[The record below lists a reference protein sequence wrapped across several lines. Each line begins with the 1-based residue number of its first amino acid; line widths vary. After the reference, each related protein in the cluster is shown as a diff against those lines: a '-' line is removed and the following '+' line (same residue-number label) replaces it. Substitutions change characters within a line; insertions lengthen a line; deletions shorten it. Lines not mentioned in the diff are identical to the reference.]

1 MKTITLNQLVIQD
14 FKGIKELNIDF
25 SKTTNIYGENALG
38 KTSIFDA
45 FTWLLFDKDSKNR
58 STFDIKPLDSNNQVI
73 RGLSPT
79 ITGVL
84 DIDGTELKLTK
95 IYQEKWTKKTGE
107 AEKTFTGNTTT
118 YEINDVPVKKIDYN
132 KKIAELADEKQ
143 FKLLTNPYFFNSDA
157 FNWKEAREIVLEVAG
172 DITTDL
178 VLDNNKDLKQLK
190 ELLDKDTVDN
200 ILASKKAS
208 IKKLAG
214 RKKEIP
220 TRINE
225 LEKSFDNTDFTI
237 TEQEIENKKKELDL
251 IEDKLLNGSKANEE
265 KLKKQEI
272 IFKNKSKIQELEQL
286 AAVRGSKS
294 KQELLT
300 KIQEVEFQNKNI
312 EISIRSL
319 EGDKRH
325 LELKCKALESER
337 KTLLDQFYK
346 ERDREID
353 LSCINEECPTCKRPF
368 NTEDVESEKFKMT
381 HNFNENRAKLLENI
395 QMNGIQLKHKLEE
408 LEAEMQAID
417 NKINDQLLVV
427 QEKNTLIAELKKKYE
442 STETKAEFTHEET
455 EEIRVLK
462 EIIEALEKE
471 LESNNNNNLEEF
483 KTTKRELTE
492 EIERLNKVLAK
503 RDFNKELQ
511 DRLNELLEEEKKT
524 GIEIANQER
533 IIVLCEEFIKTR
545 VSLLESNINNKFKNV
560 TFKMF
565 KEHVNGGIEETCEAL
580 INGVPFSNA
589 NTASQINA
597 GLDIINTLGDHFN
610 VKMPIFIDNRESVN
624 NLIGTDNQLI
634 NLIVSKDK
642 ELIIEGVN

>member
-1 MKTITLNQLVIQD
+1 MKTIRLKQLVIQD

-38 KTSIFDA
+38 KTTIFDA

-73 RGLSPT
+73 RGLNPT
-79 ITGVL
+79 VTGVL
-84 DIDGTELKLTK
+84 NIDGTELKLTK
-95 IYQEKWTKKTGE
+95 IYQEKWVKKTGE
-107 AEKTFTGNTTT
+107 AEKTFNGNSTT
-118 YEINDVPVKKIDYN
+118 YEINDVPVKKSEYN
-132 KKIAELADEKQ
+132 SRIAEIADEKQ

-157 FNWKEAREIVLEVAG
+157 INWKEAREIVLEVAG
-172 DITTDL
+172 DVTTDK
-178 VLDNNKDLKQLK
+178 VINSNKDLEPLK
-190 ELLDKDTVDN
+190 ASLEKDTIDN
-200 ILASKKAS
+200 ILKSKKAS
-208 IKKLAG
+208 IKKLAD

-251 IEDKLLNGSKANEE
+251 IEDKLLNGSKSNEE
-265 KLKKQEI
+265 KLKKQELV
-272 IFKNKSKIQELEQL
+272 FNSKSKIQKIEQQG
-286 AAVRGSKS
+286 ATRASQG

-300 KIQEVEFQNKNI
+300 KLHEVEFEIKNI
-312 EISIRSL
+312 EISIRNL

-325 LELKCKALESER
+325 LELKIKALESER

-346 ERDREID
+346 ERDREIN

-368 NTEDVESEKFKMT
+368 ATEDIESEKLKMT
-381 HNFNENRAKLLENI
+381 HNFNENKVKIIENI
-395 QMNGIQLKHKLEE
+395 QTNGKQLKHKLEE
-408 LEAEMQAID
+408 VEAETQAVD

-427 QEKNTLIAELKKKYE
+427 QEKNTLIAELKKKLEKYVILVHY
-442 STETKAEFTHEET
+442 THEEAQ
-455 EEIRVLK
+455 EIRGLMEEVEL
-462 EIIEALEKE
+462 LEKE
-471 LESNNNNNLEEF
+471 LESNNDNNLEEF
-483 KTTKRELTE
+483 KASKKELAE

-511 DRLNELLEEEKKT
+511 VRLNDLLEEEKKT
-524 GIEIANQER
+524 GIEIANQEK
-533 IIVLCEEFIKTR
+533 IMALCEEFIRTR
-545 VSLLESNINNKFKNV
+545 VHLLEGNINNKFKNV

-565 KEHVNGGIEETCEAL
+565 KEFVNSGIEETCQAL
-580 INGVPFSNA
+580 INGVPFNNA

-597 GLDIINTLGDHFN
+597 GLDIINTLGDHFE

-624 NLIGTDNQLI
+624 YLIDTENQVV

-642 ELIIEGVN
+642 ELKIEGVN

>member
-1 MKTITLNQLVIQD
+1 MKTITLKQLAIQD

-58 STFDIKPLDSNNQVI
+58 STFDIKPLDINNQVI

-84 DIDGTELKLTK
+84 NIDDAELKLTK

-118 YEINDVPVKKIDYN
+118 YEINDVPVKKSDYN
-132 KKIAELADEKQ
+132 KKIAELADESQ
-143 FKLLTNPYFFNSDA
+143 FKLLTNPYYFSDTL
-157 FNWKEAREIVLEVAG
+157 NWKEARELILEAAG
-172 DITTDL
+172 DITTDH
-178 VLDNNKDLKQLK
+178 VLDSNKDLNPLK
-190 ELLDKDTVDN
+190 ELLDKETVDN
-200 ILASKKAS
+200 VLKSKKAS
-208 IKKLAG
+208 IKKLAD

-225 LEKSFDNTDFTI
+225 LEKSFDNTDFSI
-237 TEQEIENKKKELDL
+237 TELEIENKKKELEL
-251 IEDKLLNGSKANEE
+251 IEDKLLNGNKANEE
-265 KLKKQEI
+265 KLKKQEV
-272 IFKNKSKIQELEQL
+272 IFKSKSNIQELEQQ
-286 AAVRGSKS
+286 ATVRGSKS

-300 KIQEVEFQNKNI
+300 KIHEAEFKIKNI

-325 LELKCKALESER
+325 IELKRKALEAER
-337 KTLLDQFYK
+337 KTLLNQFYK
-346 ERDREID
+346 ERDRELD

-368 NTEDVESEKFKMT
+368 NTEDVESEKLNMT
-381 HNFNENRAKLLENI
+381 HNFNEHRAKTIGNI
-395 QMNGIQLKHKLEE
+395 NKSGLQLKQKLEE

-455 EEIRVLK
+455 EEINVLK
-462 EIIEALEKE
+462 GNIDTLEKE
-471 LESNNNNNLEEF
+471 LESNNDNNLEEF
-483 KTTKRELTE
+483 KTSKKDLTE
-492 EIERLNKVLAK
+492 EIERLNIVLAK
-503 RDFNKELQ
+503 RVFNKELQ
-511 DRLNELLEEEKKT
+511 ARLNELLEEEKKN
-524 GIEIANQER
+524 GIEIANQEK

-545 VSLLESNINNKFKNV
+545 VSLLENNINSKFENV

-565 KEHVNGGIEETCEAL
+565 KELGNGAIEELCEAL
-580 INGVPFSNA
+580 INGVPFSSA

-624 NLIGTDNQLI
+624 NLISTDNQLI

-642 ELIIEGVN
+642 ELKIEGVN

>member
-1 MKTITLNQLVIQD
+1 MKTIRLKQLLIQD
-14 FKGIKELNIDF
+14 FKGIKELKIDF
-25 SKTTNIYGENALG
+25 SKTTNIFGENALG

-58 STFDIKPLDSNNQVI
+58 STFDIKPIDSNNQVI
-73 RGLSPT
+73 RGLNPT
-79 ITGVL
+79 VTGVL
-84 DIDGTELKLTK
+84 DIDDTELKLTK

-118 YEINDVPVKKIDYN
+118 YEINDVPVKKSDYN
-132 KKIAELADEKQ
+132 KKIAELAEESQ
-143 FKLLTNPYFFNSDA
+143 FKLLTNPYYFSDTL
-157 FNWKEAREIVLEVAG
+157 NWKEARELILEAAG
-172 DITTDL
+172 DVTTDQ
-178 VLDNNKDLKQLK
+178 VINNNKDLEYLR
-190 ELLDKDTVDN
+190 ELLEKDTVDN
-200 ILASKKAS
+200 VMKSKKAS
-208 IKKLAG
+208 IKKLAE

-237 TEQEIENKKKELDL
+237 TEQEIEKKKKELDL
-251 IEDKLLNGSKANEE
+251 IEDKLLNGNKANEE

-272 IFKNKSKIQELEQL
+272 IFENRVRIQQIRQQ
-286 AAVRGSKS
+286 ADIRGSKE
-294 KQELLT
+294 KQELLI
-300 KIQEVEFQNKNI
+300 KIHETEFQKKNI
-312 EISIRSL
+312 EISIGSL

-325 LELKCKALESER
+325 LELKSKALESER
-337 KTLLDQFYK
+337 KTLLDRFYK

-368 NTEDVESEKFKMT
+368 NTDDVESEKLKMT
-381 HNFNENRAKLLENI
+381 LNFNENRAKIIENI
-395 QMNGIQLKHKLEE
+395 QTNGIQLKHKLEE

-417 NKINDQLLVV
+417 GKINDQLLVV

-442 STETKAEFTHEET
+442 STETKIEFTHEET

-462 EIIEALEKE
+462 GIIETSEKE

-483 KTTKRELTE
+483 KTSKRELTE
-492 EIERLNKVLAK
+492 EIERLNKILAK

-511 DRLNELLEEEKKT
+511 ARLNELLEEEKKT
-524 GIEIANQER
+524 GIEIANQEK

-545 VSLLESNINNKFKNV
+545 VSLLEGNINSKFKNV

-580 INGVPFSNA
+580 INGVPFSSA

-624 NLIGTDNQLI
+624 NLINTDNQVI
-634 NLIVSKDK
+634 NLLVSKDK

>member
-1 MKTITLNQLVIQD
+1 MKTIRLRQLVIQD

-25 SKTTNIYGENALG
+25 SKTTNIHGENALG

-58 STFDIKPLDSNNQVI
+58 STFDIKPLDSNNLVV

-79 ITGVL
+79 VTGVL

-107 AEKTFTGNTTT
+107 AEKTFTGNTTS
-118 YEINDVPVKKIDYN
+118 YEINEAPVKKSDYN
-132 KKIAELADEKQ
+132 KKIAELAEESQ
-143 FKLLTNPYFFNSDA
+143 FKLLTNPYYFSDVL
-157 FNWKEAREIVLEVAG
+157 NWKEARELIVEASG

-178 VLDNNKDLKQLK
+178 VLDSNKDLNPLK
-190 ELLDKDTVDN
+190 DLLDKETVDN
-200 ILASKKAS
+200 ILKSKKAS
-208 IKKLAG
+208 NKKLAD

-225 LEKSFDNTDFTI
+225 LEKSFDNTDFNI
-237 TEQEIENKKKELDL
+237 TEQEIENKKKELDI
-251 IEDKLLNGSKANEE
+251 IEDKLLNGSKANEG

-272 IFKNKSKIQELEQL
+272 IFENRVRIQQL
-286 AAVRGSKS
+286 RQQADIRGSKE
-294 KQELLT
+294 KQELLI
-300 KIQEVEFQNKNI
+300 KIHEAEFQKKNI
-312 EISIRSL
+312 EISIGSL

-325 LELKCKALESER
+325 LELKSKALESER

-346 ERDREID
+346 ERDIEID

-368 NTEDVESEKFKMT
+368 NTDDIESEKLKMT
-381 HNFNENRAKLLENI
+381 NNFNENRAKVIKNI
-395 QMNGIQLKHKLEE
+395 QTNGIQLKHKLEE
-408 LEAEMQAID
+408 LESEMQTID

-442 STETKAEFTHEET
+442 STETKAEFTLEET
-455 EEIRVLK
+455 EEIKVLK
-462 EIIEALEKE
+462 ESIETLEKE
-471 LESNNNNNLEEF
+471 LESNNDNNLEEL
-483 KTTKRELTE
+483 KASKKELAE

-503 RDFNKELQ
+503 RDFNKVLQ
-511 DRLNELLEEEKKT
+511 VRLSELLEEEKKT
-524 GIEIANQER
+524 GIEIANQEK

-545 VSLLESNINNKFKNV
+545 VSLLESNINSKFKNV

-580 INGVPFSNA
+580 INGVPFSSA

-597 GLDIINTLGDHFN
+597 GLDIINTLGDHFS

-624 NLIGTDNQLI
+624 NLINTDNQVI
-634 NLIVSKDK
+634 NLLVSKDK

>member
-1 MKTITLNQLVIQD
+1 MKTITLKQLAIQD

-58 STFDIKPLDSNNQVI
+58 STFDIKPLDINNQVI

-118 YEINDVPVKKIDYN
+118 YEINDVPVKKSDYN

-172 DITTDL
+172 NITTDL

-200 ILASKKAS
+200 ILASQKAS
-208 IKKLAG
+208 IKKLAS

-237 TEQEIENKKKELDL
+237 TEQEIENRKKELDL

-272 IFKNKSKIQELEQL
+272 IFKNKYKIQELEQQ
-286 AAVRGSKS
+286 ATARSGKD
-294 KQELLT
+294 KQDIISNLHE
-300 KIQEVEFQNKNI
+300 IEFEIKNI
-312 EISIRSL
+312 EIKIKGF
-319 EGDKRH
+319 EGEKQH
-325 LELKCKALESER
+325 IELKRKSLESER

-346 ERDREID
+346 ERDKEID
-353 LSCINEECPTCKRPF
+353 LSCISEECPTCKRPF
-368 NTEDVESEKFKMT
+368 DAGDIETERLKIT
-381 HNFNENRAKLLENI
+381 HNFNENKAKTIETINA
-395 QMNGIQLKHKLEE
+395 NGLQLKQKLEE
-408 LEAEMQAID
+408 LEAEMQVVD
-417 NKINDQLLVV
+417 SKINEQLLVV
-427 QEKNTLIAELKKKYE
+427 QKKNTIAVELTNKYENIDCKVVFTNDEEKEISLLKESIDLIKKEIKSDVDNNTEELKIGRIK
-442 STETKAEFTHEET
+442 
-455 EEIRVLK
+455 
-462 EIIEALEKE
+462 
-471 LESNNNNNLEEF
+471 
-483 KTTKRELTE
+483 LTD

-511 DRLNELLEEEKKT
+511 ARLNELLEEEKKT
-524 GIEIANQER
+524 GIEIANQEK

-545 VSLLESNINNKFKNV
+545 VSLLENNINSKFENV

-565 KEHVNGGIEETCEAL
+565 KEHVNGGIEESCEAL

-597 GLDIINTLGDHFN
+597 GLDIINTLGDNFN

-624 NLIGTDNQLI
+624 NLISTDNQLI

-642 ELIIEGVN
+642 ELKIEGVN

>member
-1 MKTITLNQLVIQD
+1 MKTIRLKQLAIQD

-25 SKTTNIYGENALG
+25 SKTTNISGENALG

-84 DIDGTELKLTK
+84 DIDDTELKLTK

-118 YEINDVPVKKIDYN
+118 YEINDVPVKKSDYN

-178 VLDNNKDLKQLK
+178 VLDNNKDLKPLK
-190 ELLDKDTVDN
+190 EFLHNETIDN

-225 LEKSFDNTDFTI
+225 LEKSFDNTDFSI
-237 TEQEIENKKKELDL
+237 TELEIENKKKELAL

-272 IFKNKSKIQELEQL
+272 IFENRVRIQQIRQQ
-286 AAVRGSKS
+286 ADTRGSKE
-294 KQELLT
+294 KQELLI
-300 KIQEVEFQNKNI
+300 KIHEAEFQKKNI
-312 EISIRSL
+312 EISIGSL

-325 LELKCKALESER
+325 LELKSKALESER

-368 NTEDVESEKFKMT
+368 DTEDVESERLKMT
-381 HNFNENRAKLLENI
+381 HNFNENRAKIIENI
-395 QMNGIQLKHKLEE
+395 QTNGIQLKHKLEE

-427 QEKNTLIAELKKKYE
+427 NEKNTIIAELKKKYE
-442 STETKAEFTHEET
+442 STETKAEFTLEET
-455 EEIRVLK
+455 EEIKVLK
-462 EIIEALEKE
+462 ETIEALEKE
-471 LESNNNNNLEEF
+471 LKSNNGNNLEEF
-483 KTTKRELTE
+483 NTSKKELTE
-492 EIERLNKVLAK
+492 EIERLHKVLAK

-511 DRLNELLEEEKKT
+511 ARLNTLLEEEKNT

-533 IIVLCEEFIKTR
+533 IIALCEEFIKTR
-545 VSLLESNINNKFKNV
+545 VSLLEGNINSKFKNV

-597 GLDIINTLGDHFN
+597 GLDIINTLGDHFS
-610 VKMPIFIDNRESVN
+610 VKMPIFIDNRESIN
-624 NLIGTDNQLI
+624 ELLNTENQLV

-642 ELIIEGVN
+642 ELKIEGVN

>member
-1 MKTITLNQLVIQD
+1 MKTITLKQLAIQD

-58 STFDIKPLDSNNQVI
+58 STFDIKPLDINNQVI

-118 YEINDVPVKKIDYN
+118 YEINDVPVKKSDYN

-172 DITTDL
+172 NITTDL

-200 ILASKKAS
+200 ILASQKAS
-208 IKKLAG
+208 IKKLAS

-237 TEQEIENKKKELDL
+237 TEQEIENRKKELDL

-272 IFKNKSKIQELEQL
+272 IFKNKYKIQELEQQ
-286 AAVRGSKS
+286 ATARSGKD
-294 KQELLT
+294 KQDIISNLHE
-300 KIQEVEFQNKNI
+300 IEFEIKNI
-312 EISIRSL
+312 EIKIKGF
-319 EGDKRH
+319 EGEKQH
-325 LELKCKALESER
+325 IELKRKSLESER

-346 ERDREID
+346 ERDKEID
-353 LSCINEECPTCKRPF
+353 LSCISEECPTCKRPF
-368 NTEDVESEKFKMT
+368 DAGDIETERLKIT
-381 HNFNENRAKLLENI
+381 HNFNENKAKTIETINA
-395 QMNGIQLKHKLEE
+395 NGLQLKQKLEE
-408 LEAEMQAID
+408 LEAEMQVVD
-417 NKINDQLLVV
+417 SKINEQLLVV
-427 QEKNTLIAELKKKYE
+427 QKKNTIAVELTNKYENIDCKVVFTNDEEKEISLLKESIDLIKKEIKSDVDNNTEELKIGRIK
-442 STETKAEFTHEET
+442 
-455 EEIRVLK
+455 
-462 EIIEALEKE
+462 
-471 LESNNNNNLEEF
+471 
-483 KTTKRELTE
+483 LTD

-511 DRLNELLEEEKKT
+511 ARLNELLEEEKKT
-524 GIEIANQER
+524 GIEIANQEK

-545 VSLLESNINNKFKNV
+545 VSLLENNINSKFENV

-597 GLDIINTLGDHFN
+597 GLDIINTLGDNFN

-624 NLIGTDNQLI
+624 NLISTDNQLI

-642 ELIIEGVN
+642 ELKIEGVN

>member
-1 MKTITLNQLVIQD
+1 MKTIRLKQLVIQD

-73 RGLSPT
+73 RALNPT

-84 DIDGTELKLTK
+84 DIGGTELKLTK

-118 YEINDVPVKKIDYN
+118 YEINEVPVKKSDYN
-132 KKIAELADEKQ
+132 KKIAELADESQ
-143 FKLLTNPYFFNSDA
+143 FKLLTNPYYFSDLL
-157 FNWKEAREIVLEVAG
+157 NWKEARELILEAAG

-178 VLDNNKDLKQLK
+178 VLDNNKDLKPLK

-200 ILASKKAS
+200 VLKSKKAS
-208 IKKLAG
+208 IKKLAD

-225 LEKSFDNTDFTI
+225 LEKSFDNTDFSI
-237 TEQEIENKKKELDL
+237 TEQEIENKKKELAL
-251 IEDKLLNGSKANEE
+251 IEDKLLNGSKANED
-265 KLKKQEI
+265 KLKKQDV
-272 IFKNKSKIQELEQL
+272 IFKSKSKILELEQQ
-286 AAVRGSKS
+286 ATVRGSKA

-300 KIQEVEFQNKNI
+300 KIHEAEFQNKNI

-325 LELKCKALESER
+325 LELKSEALESER
-337 KTLLDQFYK
+337 KTLLNQFYK

-368 NTEDVESEKFKMT
+368 NTDDVESEKLKMT
-381 HNFNENRAKLLENI
+381 HNFNENRAKIIKNI
-395 QMNGIQLKHKLEE
+395 QTSGMQLKHKLEE
-408 LEAEMQAID
+408 LEAEMQTID
-417 NKINDQLLVV
+417 NKINGQLLVV

-462 EIIEALEKE
+462 ESIEASEKE
-471 LESNNNNNLEEF
+471 LESDNDNNLEEF
-483 KTTKRELTE
+483 KTSKKELAE
-492 EIERLNKVLAK
+492 ELERLNKILAK
-503 RDFNKELQ
+503 KDFNKELQ
-511 DRLNELLEEEKKT
+511 ARVNELLEEEKKT
-524 GIEIANQER
+524 GIEIANQEK

-545 VSLLESNINNKFKNV
+545 VSLLESNINSKFKNV

-580 INGVPFSNA
+580 INGVPFSSA

-624 NLIGTDNQLI
+624 NLINTDNQLI

-642 ELIIEGVN
+642 ELKIEGVN

>member
-1 MKTITLNQLVIQD
+1 MKTIRLKQLLIQD
-14 FKGIKELNIDF
+14 FKGIKELKIDF
-25 SKTTNIYGENALG
+25 SKTTNIFGENALG

-58 STFDIKPLDSNNQVI
+58 STFDIKPIDSNNQVI
-73 RGLSPT
+73 RGLNPT
-79 ITGVL
+79 VTGVL
-84 DIDGTELKLTK
+84 DIDDTELKLTK

-118 YEINDVPVKKIDYN
+118 YEINDVPVKKSDYN
-132 KKIAELADEKQ
+132 KKIAELAEESQ
-143 FKLLTNPYFFNSDA
+143 FKLLTNPYYFSDTL
-157 FNWKEAREIVLEVAG
+157 NWKEARELILEAAG
-172 DITTDL
+172 DVTTDQ
-178 VLDNNKDLKQLK
+178 VINNNKDLEYLR
-190 ELLDKDTVDN
+190 ELLEKDTVDN
-200 ILASKKAS
+200 VMKSKKAS
-208 IKKLAG
+208 IKKLAD

-272 IFKNKSKIQELEQL
+272 IFENRVRIQQIRQQ
-286 AAVRGSKS
+286 ADIRGSKE
-294 KQELLT
+294 KQELLIKVHET
-300 KIQEVEFQNKNI
+300 EFQKKNI
-312 EISIRSL
+312 EISIGSL

-325 LELKCKALESER
+325 LELKSKALESER

-368 NTEDVESEKFKMT
+368 NTDDVESEKLKMT
-381 HNFNENRAKLLENI
+381 LNFNENRAKVIDNI
-395 QMNGIQLKHKLEE
+395 QTSGIQLKHKLEE
-408 LEAEMQAID
+408 LEAEMQTID
-417 NKINDQLLVV
+417 NKINDQLIVV
-427 QEKNTLIAELKKKYE
+427 QEKNALITELKKKYE

-462 EIIEALEKE
+462 ESIEALEKE
-471 LESNNNNNLEEF
+471 LELNNNNNLEEF
-483 KTTKRELTE
+483 KTSKKELTE
-492 EIERLNKVLAK
+492 AIERLNKVLAK
-503 RDFNKELQ
+503 KDFNKELQ
-511 DRLNELLEEEKKT
+511 ARLNELLEEEKKT
-524 GIEIANQER
+524 GIEIANQEK

-545 VSLLESNINNKFKNV
+545 VSLLESNINSKFENV

-565 KEHVNGGIEETCEAL
+565 KELGNGAIEEMCEAL

-597 GLDIINTLGDHFN
+597 GLDIINTLGDHFD

-624 NLIGTDNQLI
+624 SLLDTDNQLI

-642 ELIIEGVN
+642 KLIIEGVN

>member
-1 MKTITLNQLVIQD
+1 MKTIRLKQLLIQD

-58 STFDIKPLDSNNQVI
+58 STFDIKPLGSDNKVI
-73 RGLSPT
+73 RGLNPT
-79 ITGVL
+79 VTGIL
-84 DIDGTELKLTK
+84 NIDGTDLKLTK
-95 IYQEKWTKKTGE
+95 IYAEKWTKKTGE

-118 YEINDVPVKKIDYN
+118 YEINDVPVKKSEYN
-132 KKIAELADEKQ
+132 KKIAELAEESQ
-143 FKLLTNPYFFNSDA
+143 FKLLTNPYYFSDVL
-157 FNWKEAREIVLEVAG
+157 NWKEARELILEAAG
-172 DITTDL
+172 DVTTDL
-178 VLDNNKDLKQLK
+178 VIDSNKDLKPLK
-190 ELLDKDTVDN
+190 DLLEKDTVDN
-200 ILASKKAS
+200 VLKSKKAS
-208 IKKLAG
+208 IKKLAD

-265 KLKKQEI
+265 KLKRQNTIFENRVRIQQIKQ
-272 IFKNKSKIQELEQL
+272 QVDL
-286 AAVRGSKS
+286 RGSKS

-300 KIQEVEFQNKNI
+300 KIHEVEFQNKNI

-325 LELKCKALESER
+325 LELKSKALESER

-353 LSCINEECPTCKRPF
+353 LSYINEECPTCKRPF
-368 NTEDVESEKFKMT
+368 NTDDVESEKLKMT
-381 HNFNENRAKLLENI
+381 HNFNENRAKVIKNI
-395 QMNGIQLKHKLEE
+395 QTNGIQLKQKLEE

-417 NKINDQLLVV
+417 SKINDQLLVV

-471 LESNNNNNLEEF
+471 LELNNNNNLEEF
-483 KTTKRELTE
+483 KTSKRELTK

-503 RDFNKELQ
+503 KDFNKELQ
-511 DRLNELLEEEKKT
+511 ARLNELLDEEKKT
-524 GIEIANQER
+524 GIEIANQEK

-545 VSLLESNINNKFKNV
+545 VSLLENNINSKFKNV

-580 INGVPFSNA
+580 INGVPFSGA

-624 NLIGTDNQLI
+624 NLINTDNQLI